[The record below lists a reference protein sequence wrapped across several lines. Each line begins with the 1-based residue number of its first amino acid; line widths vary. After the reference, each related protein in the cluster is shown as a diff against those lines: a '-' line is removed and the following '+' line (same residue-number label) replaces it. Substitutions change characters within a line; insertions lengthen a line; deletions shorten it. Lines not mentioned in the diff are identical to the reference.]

1 MTPTRF
7 ARAAARYGPFLT
19 VIVIASLLTSPAAN
33 DHFQFWW
40 VGHLIATGRSPYEP
54 SAWAAALTY
63 GPAAGAVAQNC
74 VVPEAAACLWV
85 YPPWTAWIFAPTGAL
100 DPQAGIA
107 LQRIMLTAALGIGAV
122 LWVRLAQPIGMR
134 SGALLVAFAASA
146 PFVRDILTGHFEGV
160 LLIGLALLAIG
171 LRDRRTVMIA
181 AGVVLLA
188 LKPHLFIALAVI
200 ILVWLIRERWY
211 RALAGTAA
219 VLGLLAAI
227 GSASDPLAG
236 PALVTRSFAKQNVA
250 SATAWGFASR
260 IGDASGLFA
269 AAFIVLIPIAA
280 VVVLWWRP
288 APAGRPVTLVAT
300 GAAVSLAIAPY
311 AQSYDAILLLPA
323 VAIAL
328 TGLRP
333 LTAIIAASTI
343 VIVTWVAYALELA
356 GDPRSFV
363 GVLPAI
369 ALGVIT
375 LRAWARRT
383 PSPEPA
389 AARS

>member
-1 MTPTRF
+1 MHSRTTSCSRCPRSRPRPPPLRSCVRPRGPSCSPRSRS
-7 ARAAARYGPFLT
+7 AGSAGPGRRACSGSPRAARRRAP
-19 VIVIASLLTSPAAN
+19 PA
-33 DHFQFWW
+33 
-40 VGHLIATGRSPYEP
+40 GRSARSSRSRPP
-54 SAWAAALTY
+54 S
-63 GPAAGAVAQNC
+63 GA
-74 VVPEAAACLWV
+74 P
-85 YPPWTAWIFAPTGAL
+85 

-107 LQRIMLTAALGIGAV
+107 RQRIMLTAALGIGAV

-269 AAFIVLIPIAA
+269 AAFIVLIPIA
-280 VVVLWWRP
+280 
-288 APAGRPVTLVAT
+288 
-300 GAAVSLAIAPY
+300 PY
-311 AQSYDAILLLPA
+311 AQSYAAFLLLPA